1 MGRRVIAKI
10 EFSFDEDVINDGVED
25 ATPMTDEELHAYAVD
40 TFVED
45 VYSFVKYNELASAV
59 RTEIQ
64 TEGKNE

>member
-25 ATPMTDEELHAYAVD
+25 ATPMTDEELHAYAVE
-40 TFVED
+40 TFIED
-45 VYSFVKYNELASAV
+45 VYSFVKYNELASAI

-64 TEGKNE
+64 DEHGG